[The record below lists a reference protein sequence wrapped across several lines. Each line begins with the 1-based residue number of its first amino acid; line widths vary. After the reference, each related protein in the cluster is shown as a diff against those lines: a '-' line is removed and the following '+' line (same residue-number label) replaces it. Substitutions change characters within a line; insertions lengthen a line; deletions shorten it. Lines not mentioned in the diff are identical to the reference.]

1 MRKIW
6 QGVAASPGVSVG
18 KILWYREQELKYQHT
33 FVENTALEIERY
45 RQAQNQFC
53 SYTEEQAQLAAS
65 DVGDAQA
72 EIIRTHVALARDPY
86 LVGQIEGRIAA
97 NQCAEAAIEAAC
109 GSFMALLSESQS
121 ELIRQRASDVWDV
134 QSSMLRLLLHVP
146 EKDLSSAEPGTVL
159 VADEI
164 SPSVTVRI
172 DPKRIIGI
180 ITRKGGPMS
189 HSAILAR
196 ALEIPAVLGVTE
208 LPKEV
213 DTEGLPIIVDG
224 YLGQAVVEPN
234 SWELSVYI
242 KKQAA
247 GLRYRNELKKF
258 ATRET
263 RTADGR
269 RFHLAVNVGGPEEA
283 MRMASYRPEGIG
295 LLRSEFVYM
304 SQLDFPGE
312 KVQLEA
318 YRRTIMAAEGAP
330 TVIRTLDIGGD
341 KVLPYQKLE
350 EEENPFLGY
359 RGIRISLGDL
369 DVFRTQLRAI
379 LRSGIYGPVSVMLP
393 FVTGIE
399 EVRAAKEQLALAK
412 KELSSAGVEFQEDI
426 PLGIMVET
434 ASAVIMADRLAE
446 EVDFFSIG
454 TNDLTQYMLS
464 VDRGNAQVA
473 ERYSFYAPAL
483 LRAMQWTVQKG
494 KAAGISVGVCGEAA
508 SDPLLTPVFLAL
520 EVDCLSVSP
529 GAVLPVRREI
539 SLWTME
545 EASKLT
551 EKVFG
556 LSTEKEVRALL
567 EQERRG

>member
-134 QSSMLRLLLHVP
+134 QNSMLRLLLHVP

-224 YLGQAVVEPN
+224 YLGQAMVEPN
-234 SWELSVYI
+234 PWELSVYI

-312 KVQLEA
+312 EVQLDA
-318 YRRTIMAAEGAP
+318 YRRTIMVAGGAP

-341 KVLPYQKLE
+341 KALPYLKLE
-350 EEENPFLGY
+350 NEENPFLGY
-359 RGIRISLGDL
+359 RGIRFSLGDL

-379 LRSGIYGPVSVMLP
+379 LRSSIYGPVSVMLP
-393 FVTGIE
+393 FVTSIE

-412 KELSSAGVEFQEDI
+412 EELKSTGTEFREDI
-426 PLGIMVET
+426 SLGIMIET
-434 ASAVIMADRLAE
+434 AAAVIMADRLAK

-473 ERYSFYAPAL
+473 ERYSYCDPAL
-483 LRAMQWTVQKG
+483 LRAVKWAVEKG
-494 KAAGISVGVCGEAA
+494 KAAGIRVGVCGEAA

-520 EVDCLSVSP
+520 KADRLSVSP

-545 EASKLT
+545 EANQLT
-551 EKVFG
+551 EKVFS